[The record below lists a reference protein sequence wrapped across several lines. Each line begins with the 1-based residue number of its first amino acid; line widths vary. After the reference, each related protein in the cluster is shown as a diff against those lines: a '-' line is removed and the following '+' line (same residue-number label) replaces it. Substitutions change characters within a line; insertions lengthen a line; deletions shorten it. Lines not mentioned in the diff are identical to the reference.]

1 MYKDFFHLRELPFS
15 IVPNSRFIFLSGRHR
30 EALNHLQAGLGSGGG
45 FALLTGE
52 VGTGK
57 TTVSKALLA
66 NLEANV
72 QPGLLLNPT
81 YTSNELLEAICD
93 EFSIEYPE
101 QASLK
106 QLTQAIHQFLL
117 ANHAKG
123 IQTLVLI
130 DEAQHLSAD
139 VLEQLRLLTNLE
151 TDSQKLLKVLLIG
164 QPELQHKLQTPEL
177 RQLAQR
183 ITGRY
188 HLLPLSPSEVSQY
201 IEFRLHV
208 AGAQLD
214 LFSAKALKHIGQATQ
229 GIPRLINLVC
239 DKCLQYAYYS
249 GLKEVDLATAE
260 KACQD
265 VMVFQSPV
273 DVQQDPNASTKSG
286 SRWAPYGLALLIG
299 GIFAAASYF
308 YLPSLLNSNPNAQS
322 AALTAEAE
330 PNTHLE
336 PAQLEAKSQA
346 NNPPQIPSV
355 VDVASTP
362 VNPSVT
368 PTELTPLPQIKSA
381 DHQSFAGLNQD
392 DIELSLAPYIAKS
405 RDRVSSLRTLYR
417 VWGYDVS
424 RQQANCQSASRAQL
438 ACFEASGSLSDLRLL
453 NRPAILSFYQDQ
465 KAYFAVLYRL
475 GETNAELLIANK
487 RVEVPVTWIEENW
500 SGEFSLLWHN
510 PYQSRILKRGDQ
522 GKIVAE
528 LERELSQALGEN
540 STGTEVFNAT
550 LERKVEAFQ
559 MWQGINVDGIAGTQT
574 LMLLDSYV
582 NHDAPLLTHSNLS
595 ALGENLEGDR

>member
-1 MYKDFFHLRELPFS
+1 MYKDFFSLRELPFS

-45 FALLTGE
+45 FALLSGE

-57 TTVSKALLA
+57 TTVSKALLG

-123 IQTLVLI
+123 IQTLLLI

-188 HLLPLSPSEVSQY
+188 HLLPLSTSEVSQY
-201 IEFRLHV
+201 IEFRLNI
-208 AGAQLD
+208 AGAHD
-214 LFSAKALKHIGQATQ
+214 EIFSAKALKLIAQATQ
-229 GIPRLINLVC
+229 GVPRLINLVC

-249 GLKEVDLATAE
+249 GTKTVDANTAE

-265 VMVFQSPV
+265 VMAFQSPV
-273 DVQQDPNASTKSG
+273 NHIENAQVQPRKKSPVF
-286 SRWAPYGLALLIG
+286 PYLLALTIG
-299 GIFAAASYF
+299 SLFAAGAYF
-308 YLPSLLNSNPNAQS
+308 YLSSGAHPVSHLAVSDQKRI
-322 AALTAEAE
+322 TDETVI
-330 PNTHLE
+330 PNTNEATIEEINPQTSVDANTSELE
-336 PAQLEAKSQA
+336 PLPHLNVNMRRTDSIQLDEVNQQLSSYIDQSQDHTVMM
-346 NNPPQIPSV
+346 Q
-355 VDVASTP
+355 
-362 VNPSVT
+362 
-368 PTELTPLPQIKSA
+368 ELYKL
-381 DHQSFAGLNQD
+381 
-392 DIELSLAPYIAKS
+392 
-405 RDRVSSLRTLYR
+405 
-417 VWGYDVS
+417 WGYKTS
-424 RQQANCQSASRAQL
+424 RLESNCRHAKRAQL
-438 ACFEASGSLSDLRLL
+438 ACFEERGSLSDLKLL
-453 NRPAILSFYQDQ
+453 NRPAILNFYQNQ
-465 KAYFAVLYRL
+465 RAYFAILYKL
-475 GETNAELLIANK
+475 HEQSAELLIAKK
-487 RVEVPVTWIEENW
+487 RIEVPLEWISKNW

-510 PYQSRILKRGDQ
+510 PFSQRTLKPGSQ
-522 GKIVAE
+522 GQDVAD
-528 LERELSQALGEN
+528 LEQQLSQALGEASSN
-540 STGTEVFNAT
+540 TSTFNAT
-550 LERKVEAFQ
+550 VKRKVEAFQ

-582 NHDAPLLTHSNLS
+582 NHQAPLLEPIEVDSIEDQQVNTSF
-595 ALGENLEGDR
+595 EGAD